1 MMVYNSKRCVRA
13 SEPAGDERCFSR
25 FRWLAGPAEY
35 GAAAG
40 LLNLGVIPLLA
51 PSERRRLRRWEE
63 ILRWYGLEP
72 YAGGIAPTPQTYVEP
87 DGPDFVVGF
96 EDEYRPAAAM
106 LAAATGRRLVVAP
119 NDDPLRPLRESLRAG
134 SAVFVGSP
142 HNLRKENVHT
152 FARSLEIPWGV
163 LTASD
168 LPAMSFLLAK
178 QLVNRRAPD
187 DGGALLLDAPA
198 EAVRIVGGAAH
209 ADGYSMTDGESLRR
223 LLTTQSFA
231 HMVVHAHG
239 EGAHANLKSAVLC
252 GLMGEAE
259 SLRGEALLNGCRQV
273 RAKRYCKR
281 SSRQRRHIF
290 SFGDLR
296 ARNLYLLS
304 CNGFTTAGELYPT
317 DVSAVLSAA
326 EGYPATIVT
335 SDRSLGIATKLP
347 WLALQ
352 LSSQGVAAA
361 AICRSLNR
369 IMMFRYGVRPFVLC
383 GDPPAAADARA
394 PAEAS
399 NADLCV
405 RPREAA
411 RLINLKGWEA
421 APVIGLAK
429 DPPGI
434 SLFRGEGSSGVLLSD
449 VIQRRR
455 VKIEDF
461 SARWQARRDRV
472 VTLAR
477 RVQALGRTTALIK
490 DFWWEKYGAHADFR
504 EMLGELEAAGRKLLT
519 ATQRS
524 LRGLE
529 NIRCEGVWNPR
540 VEILCEAAERHAGEW
555 DECFARVIEGHILDC
570 DLAPLLL
577 HDGLQTIDNSGER
590 CRRCL
595 MELVLTEATDY
606 VDGCKAAAAT
616 DCPNCGPQELRQVG
630 GVRFV
635 VKGKAEIH
643 PGRLYSFTAEAMP
656 TAGQSFSETL
666 SGYVVAQ
673 FQDLGGKPFW
683 SEIAVVKNG
692 KARFSVPVPKGCPA
706 DMQTLRIA
714 WVQGVT
720 VSAWRLQ
727 YACVPAGGRRS

>member
-1 MMVYNSKRCVRA
+1 MVYNSKRNARA
-13 SEPAGDERCFSR
+13 SEPAEAERRFSS
-25 FRWLAGPAEY
+25 FRWLDSSAEY
-35 GAAAG
+35 QAAAG
-40 LLNLGVIPLLA
+40 LLTLGVIPLLA
-51 PSERRRLRRWEE
+51 PAARRRLRRWEE

-72 YAGGIAPTPQTYVEP
+72 YVGGVAPTPPTDVEP
-87 DGPDFVVGF
+87 DGTDFVVGF
-96 EDEYRPAAAM
+96 DDEYRPAAAL

-119 NDDPLRPLRESLRAG
+119 NDDPLRPLRESLHAG
-134 SAVFVGSP
+134 SAVFAGRP

-152 FARSLEIPWGV
+152 LARSLEIPWGV

-178 QLVNRRAPD
+178 QLANRRAA
-187 DGGALLLDAPA
+187 DGGALLLTA
-198 EAVRIVGGAAH
+198 
-209 ADGYSMTDGESLRR
+209 
-223 LLTTQSFA
+223 QSFT

-252 GLMGEAE
+252 GLLGEAE
-259 SLRGEALLNGCRQV
+259 SWRGGALLDGCRQV

-281 SSRQRRHIF
+281 ASRQRRHIF

-296 ARNLYLLS
+296 ARNVYLLS
-304 CNGFTTAGELYPT
+304 CNGFTTVGELYPT

-326 EGYPATIVT
+326 EGYPATVVT
-335 SDRSLGIATKLP
+335 SDRSLGIETRLP
-347 WLALQ
+347 ALALC

-361 AICRSLNR
+361 AICQSLNR

-383 GDPPAAADARA
+383 GDPLGADACA

-399 NADLCV
+399 NGDLSV

-411 RLINLKGWEA
+411 RLIDLKGWEA

-434 SLFRGEGSSGVLLSD
+434 SLFRGEGSSGALLSD
-449 VIQRRR
+449 GTKRRR
-455 VKIEDF
+455 VKLEDF
-461 SARWQARRDRV
+461 SARWQARSDRI

-477 RVQALGRTTALIK
+477 RGQALGRATTLIK
-490 DFWWEKYGAHADFR
+490 DFWWEKYRAHADFR
-504 EMLGELEAAGRKLLT
+504 EMLEELAAAGRKLLT

-529 NIRCEGVWNPR
+529 NIRCEGVWSPR
-540 VEILCEAAERHAGEW
+540 VEILFDAAERHAGEW
-555 DECFARVIEGHILDC
+555 DECFARVIEGHILDW
-570 DLAPLLL
+570 DLARLLL
-577 HDGLQTIDNSGER
+577 HDGLQTADNSGER
-590 CRRCL
+590 CQRCG

-606 VDGCKAAAAT
+606 VDSCKAAAAT
-616 DCPNCGPQELRQVG
+616 DCPNCGPQEFWQVG
-630 GVRFV
+630 GVRFA
-635 VKGKAEIH
+635 VKGKPEIH
-643 PGRLYSFTAEAMP
+643 PGRLYGFSVEARP
-656 TAGQSFSETL
+656 TAGQLFSETP

-683 SEIAVVKNG
+683 SEIAAVKNG
-692 KARFSVPVPKGCPA
+692 KTRFRVPVPRGCPP
-706 DMQTLRIA
+706 DMQTLWIA

-727 YACVPAGGRRS
+727 YACVPAGGHRS